1 MQNYYR
7 KEYYMTDFLLSL
19 YEEIS
24 MSRDKLIALSDL
36 YKLGNMSDIGDCID
50 TLTENESKT
59 ILRMMIYGGW
69 KEFWNEFEEK
79 S

>member
-1 MQNYYR
+1 
-7 KEYYMTDFLLSL
+7 MTDFLLSL

-24 MSRDKLIALSDL
+24 MSRDKLTVLSDL
-36 YKLGNMSDIGDCID
+36 YKLGNMSDIGDYID

-69 KEFWNEFEEK
+69 KEFWNEFEEESESK
-79 S
+79 

>member
-1 MQNYYR
+1 
-7 KEYYMTDFLLSL
+7 MTNSLLSL
-19 YEEIS
+19 YKEIS
-24 MSRDKLIALSDL
+24 MSRDKLTALSDL
-36 YKLGNMSDIGDCID
+36 YKLGNMSDIGDYID

-69 KEFWNEFEEK
+69 KEFWNEFEEE